1 MDGYTLVI
9 SLLYFGVIYAPTL
22 SLDITLF
29 RRLCMPTGN
38 SVGFIKTFP
47 FSDCTDMFYRIPG
60 HVPNSKLVHG
70 SISLQTCKY
79 ACLQL
84 PNCVAIDTDLAR
96 NTCYVITDVTM
107 LRKRQ
112 QVAGFFLYPLLY
124 RCPRP
129 GKHSYTTG
137 MYHMTI
143 IPNNNTSKAARTP
156 RRRAKHVV
164 HFKFFLGIINYPGE
178 VSAHAR

>member
-1 MDGYTLVI
+1 MDGYTSVI
-9 SLLYFGVIYAPTL
+9 SLLYIGVIYAPTL

-29 RRLCMPTGN
+29 RRLCLPTGN
-38 SVGFIKTFP
+38 SVGFIKTCP
-47 FSDCTDMFYRIPG
+47 FSDCIDIFYRVPG
-60 HVPNSKLVHG
+60 HVPNSKLVPG

-79 ACLQL
+79 ACLQS
-84 PNCVAIDTDLAR
+84 PNCVAIDNDLAR

-129 GKHSYTTG
+129 GKHSYITR
-137 MYHMTI
+137 MRKCI
-143 IPNNNTSKAARTP
+143 I
-156 RRRAKHVV
+156 
-164 HFKFFLGIINYPGE
+164 
-178 VSAHAR
+178 